1 MPACPHRDQHAPPPS
16 THTHPCPENLTGS
29 SSGLQPSKVLFTW
42 GRPSPQEGSLDVG
55 TDNPRHR
62 EAAETARTG
71 GAVEI
76 PSRVQVHLGHCG
88 KDRSLGLGD
97 GSIPTQ

>member
-1 MPACPHRDQHAPPPS
+1 M
-16 THTHPCPENLTGS
+16 
-29 SSGLQPSKVLFTW
+29 
-42 GRPSPQEGSLDVG
+42 G